1 MFGVND
7 APRSQKLIR
16 PTGALDAERRRFN
29 GRLLLLLRLRRPL
42 VTVERARRRR
52 SGEPASP
59 TADPPLRSQFADPV
73 LPLPASSGIRAR
85 VPSRT
90 SHPVFRAR
98 AAERRGPLVEPER
111 SIPFRRALLIVRP
124 EPRPRRCCSGEPG
137 QPPPR
142 PHQPSFCAT
151 VPLRPPRAAP
161 SPGSICRFFPRPRG
175 AGGAPE
181 QPSATAPPPPPAS
194 ASPLPD
200 I

>member
-16 PTGALDAERRRFN
+16 PTGALDAERRRIN

-42 VTVERARRRR
+42 VERARRQR

-59 TADPPLRSQFADPV
+59 TADPPLRSQFANPV

-98 AAERRGPLVEPER
+98 AAAAVGG
-111 SIPFRRALLIVRP
+111 RAVY
-124 EPRPRRCCSGEPG
+124 S
-137 QPPPR
+137 
-142 PHQPSFCAT
+142 
-151 VPLRPPRAAP
+151 RAR
-161 SPGSICRFFPRPRG
+161 IR
-175 AGGAPE
+175 
-181 QPSATAPPPPPAS
+181 
-194 ASPLPD
+194 D
-200 I
+200 

>member
-1 MFGVND
+1 M
-7 APRSQKLIR
+7 
-16 PTGALDAERRRFN
+16 RRRFN

-42 VTVERARRRR
+42 VERARRRR

-73 LPLPASSGIRAR
+73 LPLPTSSGIRAR
-85 VPSRT
+85 VPSRI

-142 PHQPSFCAT
+142 PHPPILSISLCLFAT
-151 VPLRPPRAAP
+151 PTIPRPRSPPPARGWLGAGTASRARAAP
-161 SPGSICRFFPRPRG
+161 L
-175 AGGAPE
+175 
-181 QPSATAPPPPPAS
+181 PAS
-194 ASPLPD
+194 ASPLPV